1 MIPFQNVGG
10 YYMSMACKKI
20 VAEALTL
27 TGSIGVVT
35 GKFNL
40 EHLYEKV
47 GYVLSA
53 TSYIF
58 IF

>member
-1 MIPFQNVGG
+1 
-10 YYMSMACKKI
+10 MSMACKKI